1 MEEIKDMKKTIETK
15 KNRKKIR
22 ATSEGKNNSSTSKK
36 KSLKINLE
44 NENPKDNARIET
56 DKLTN
61 THEDTESNHTDQ
73 HDPAINLKE
82 KNIPKIPAPVSGIR
96 WEENLVCD
104 KSLLS
109 SPSHR
114 LAPATKSVLK
124 KTQRD
129 SGLFNVNMLS
139 VLENLPAETTYGK
152 RNKGKKC
159 AKKKKT
165 CSHVEKVLKSIQ
177 ERETSK

>member
-15 KNRKKIR
+15 KKLKKNPKKIR

-44 NENPKDNARIET
+44 NENPNCGQPKDNARIET
-56 DKLTN
+56 DKLTKD

-73 HDPAINLKE
+73 HEPAINLKE
-82 KNIPKIPAPVSGIR
+82 TNIPKIPAPVSGIR

-159 AKKKKT
+159 AKKKK
-165 CSHVEKVLKSIQ
+165 HLYFYEL
-177 ERETSK
+177 